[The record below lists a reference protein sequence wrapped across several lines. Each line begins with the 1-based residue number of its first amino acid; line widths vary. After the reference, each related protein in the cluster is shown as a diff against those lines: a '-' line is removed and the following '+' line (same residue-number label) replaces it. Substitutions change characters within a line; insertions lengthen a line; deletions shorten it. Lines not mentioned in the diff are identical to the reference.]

1 MIYATCLNEQQNFD
15 NNNGMLF
22 EMQLLQENLDMS
34 YHLNTRSII
43 NESLD
48 NITAKVSKI
57 IDTIKSFILRLLD
70 TIKAKLNP
78 IITKIKTFFSG
89 RSDSGSSEAKK
100 RDIKNTT
107 IKNVE
112 ILEPTD
118 LMRTLA
124 NAIQNPVFIM
134 SANINERLTLAEMEE
149 RYIKHTLRDSKF
161 KSVSDITD
169 DDLLTVKHEDITKFD
184 NMIYEV
190 RKNTSFVINVFDNI
204 DKLKKDAEMSITQLY
219 KSLTSMITEQD
230 RLNIKLFNLKNTA
243 AVYGKFCNLFMG
255 VTSKYIANINKIIN
269 MAESL

>member
-1 MIYATCLNEQQNFD
+1 MIYATCLNEQQQNFD

-22 EMQLLQENLDMS
+22 ELQLLQENLDMS
-34 YHLNTRSII
+34 YYLNTRSII
-43 NESLD
+43 NESLED
-48 NITAKVSKI
+48 IKARVSKI
-57 IDTIKSFILRLLD
+57 IDNIKSFILRILD
-70 TIKAKLNP
+70 TIKAKFKS
-78 IITKIKTFFSG
+78 IITKIKTFFASG
-89 RSDSGSSEAKK
+89 VKK
-100 RDIKNTT
+100 SDIKDT

-124 NAIQNPVFIM
+124 NVIQNPVFIM
-134 SANINERLTLAEMEE
+134 SANINERLTAEEMEE
-149 RYIKHTLRDSKF
+149 RYIKHALRDSKF

-169 DDLLTVKHEDITKFD
+169 NDLLTVKHEDITKFD

-230 RLNIKLFNLKNTA
+230 RLNIKLNNLKNTA

-255 VTSKYIANINKIIN
+255 VASKYIANINKIIN